1 MTDDYVVKRN
11 GTREVFSFDKILKRV
26 KTLGNNE
33 LTINY
38 TSLVQKIIDRLY
50 DGIPTTKIDELT
62 AQQCASLITTH
73 HHYGIL
79 ASRIMISNHHKN
91 TEPNFLN
98 VITELYNF
106 RDIHKK
112 HHPLIHQD
120 IYELT
125 NKYHEELEKMIDY
138 KRDYLIDFFGFKT
151 LERAYLMRINNKILE
166 RPQHMWMR
174 VALSIHK
181 NNLEKVRNTYN
192 AMSNKYFTHAT
203 PTLFNAGTP
212 RPQLSS
218 CYLLGMKD
226 DSIAGIYETL
236 TDCAKIS
243 KWAGGIGLHIHNV
256 RAAGSHIR
264 GTNGTSNGIVPMLR
278 VFNDTARYVDQ
289 CILPETYIYTLTGP
303 KQIQYCTNDDIIYNS
318 NKYGKNYEKIQNIL
332 EHSYDGEVLSIHTTH
347 SIEPLIITNQH
358 PILILKNQQKGLNY
372 KVICNRL
379 KNKLITPIWEDAKNI
394 TEQDFIIYNIPSYEK
409 NIKYI
414 SEEDCYIYGV
424 ILGDGCISNTE
435 STCYISLHKTKKKY
449 ILDKLI
455 NYFTNKYIRYTIT
468 DAGDN
473 CTRFRWCKNTSLP
486 FKYSE
491 IYDINKEKILHS
503 RWLNLPINK
512 VKNIIKGLID
522 TDGCKNKE
530 LTFDSTSRNLIESMK
545 YLFLRMGI
553 LTSGYIRDRRGETH
567 ISKYGCKITNKKISY
582 CLRIPKTIEVG
593 KLLKIE
599 PGKFFKF
606 FKYDTFLFSRIKSI
620 EKKTYTGTLYDL
632 QMKDTH
638 NYMIHNGLIHN
649 GGGKRNGSF
658 AIYLEP
664 WHKDIKEFLDMKK
677 THGDEEARARDLFY
691 ALWIPDLF
699 MKRVSKGEKW
709 TLMCPDQCPGLS
721 DVYGDE
727 FDTLYKKYES
737 EGKGETVNARDIW
750 FKVLDSQIETG
761 TPYMLYKDACNK
773 KSNQKNLGTIKS
785 SNLCVSPETLI
796 LTDKGH
802 IEIQTLKNKKVNI
815 WNGKEFSETTIK
827 QTSDNSELIT
837 IAFSDGSELTC
848 TKYHKFYIQ
857 MKYPTSKMKQDIIKS
872 KHVSIIEA
880 QNLKPNMKLIKCE
893 YPIIDNK
900 KELKSA
906 YTNGIFSADGTYT
919 NISEKEERK
928 CNFKSLEGKSF
939 CKRHI
944 DYQRNDEVNEYC
956 CGISYTKKPHITL
969 YGEKIKLLEYLDY
982 RSIGEKKDNKLNVTL
997 PVDLK
1002 DKFFVPMNYS
1012 LKSKLDWVAGYC
1024 DGDGSI
1030 ARNGTN
1036 QSLQIACIHKEFLLK
1051 IKLMLQTCG
1060 IASKVTLNMNERLS
1074 KLPDGKGGLAYYKS
1088 KKLWRLLVGSNDLQK
1103 LVELGFTPKR
1113 LIINKHEPQRN
1124 ATQFIKVSKITDN
1137 NRTDK
1142 TFCFNE
1148 PLRHAGIFNGV
1159 ISSQCTEI
1167 IEYSDDKETAVCNL
1181 ASLGLPKF
1189 VEFPN
1194 PNFEE
1199 VIFYSKPNCVYCE
1212 LAKNHL
1218 LKFGI
1223 YFTHIVLDCDE
1234 TRHEIY
1240 NKLTKDYKL
1249 ESQVNSVPQILIDG
1263 EYIGGYLELIKK
1275 VKPEFNY
1282 EKLHSMTKI
1291 VTENLNKVI
1300 DINFYPTEKTK
1311 RSNFL
1316 HRPIGIGVQGLADT
1330 FALMNI
1336 PFYSDDAKEVNKN
1349 IFETIYHAALE
1360 QSNETSMERMKDMKV
1375 LKNIIE
1381 KIGYPSV
1388 SEPNPDPHALI
1399 NTDKFYSWNS
1409 EEEGENLKHTLD
1421 TLINLRKPIYNEV
1434 KNLEGDVLGSYSSFI
1449 GSPTSKGILQ
1459 FDMWDVTPSK
1469 RYDWDKLKES
1479 VKQYGIRN
1487 SLLLAPMPTA
1497 STSQILGN
1505 NECFEPFTSN
1515 IYVRRT
1521 IAGEFIVANKHLME
1535 ELINIG
1541 KWDEN
1546 IKDSIIANQGSI
1558 QHLKLP
1564 QHIKNKYKIVWEI
1577 PMKHILNMAKDRGVF
1592 IDQSQSTN
1600 LWMKDPT
1607 YEKLT
1612 AMHFYAWKL
1621 GLKTG
1626 LYYLRTKAKAT
1637 AQQFTIDP
1645 NLKNKIQMEQDI
1657 HEPCEMC
1664 SG

>member
-1 MTDDYVVKRN
+1 
-11 GTREVFSFDKILKRV
+11 
-26 KTLGNNE
+26 
-33 LTINY
+33 
-38 TSLVQKIIDRLY
+38 
-50 DGIPTTKIDELT
+50 
-62 AQQCASLITTH
+62 
-73 HHYGIL
+73 
-79 ASRIMISNHHKN
+79 
-91 TEPNFLN
+91 
-98 VITELYNF
+98 
-106 RDIHKK
+106 
-112 HHPLIHQD
+112 
-120 IYELT
+120 
-125 NKYHEELEKMIDY
+125 
-138 KRDYLIDFFGFKT
+138 
-151 LERAYLMRINNKILE
+151 
-166 RPQHMWMR
+166 
-174 VALSIHK
+174 
-181 NNLEKVRNTYN
+181 
-192 AMSNKYFTHAT
+192 
-203 PTLFNAGTP
+203 
-212 RPQLSS
+212 
-218 CYLLGMKD
+218 
-226 DSIAGIYETL
+226 
-236 TDCAKIS
+236 
-243 KWAGGIGLHIHNV
+243 
-256 RAAGSHIR
+256 
-264 GTNGTSNGIVPMLR
+264 
-278 VFNDTARYVDQ
+278 
-289 CILPETYIYTLTGP
+289 
-303 KQIQYCTNDDIIYNS
+303 
-318 NKYGKNYEKIQNIL
+318 
-332 EHSYDGEVLSIHTTH
+332 
-347 SIEPLIITNQH
+347 
-358 PILILKNQQKGLNY
+358 
-372 KVICNRL
+372 
-379 KNKLITPIWEDAKNI
+379 
-394 TEQDFIIYNIPSYEK
+394 
-409 NIKYI
+409 
-414 SEEDCYIYGV
+414 
-424 ILGDGCISNTE
+424 
-435 STCYISLHKTKKKY
+435 
-449 ILDKLI
+449 
-455 NYFTNKYIRYTIT
+455 
-468 DAGDN
+468 
-473 CTRFRWCKNTSLP
+473 
-486 FKYSE
+486 
-491 IYDINKEKILHS
+491 
-503 RWLNLPINK
+503 
-512 VKNIIKGLID
+512 
-522 TDGCKNKE
+522 
-530 LTFDSTSRNLIESMK
+530 
-545 YLFLRMGI
+545 
-553 LTSGYIRDRRGETH
+553 
-567 ISKYGCKITNKKISY
+567 
-582 CLRIPKTIEVG
+582 
-593 KLLKIE
+593 
-599 PGKFFKF
+599 
-606 FKYDTFLFSRIKSI
+606 
-620 EKKTYTGTLYDL
+620 
-632 QMKDTH
+632 
-638 NYMIHNGLIHN
+638 
-649 GGGKRNGSF
+649 
-658 AIYLEP
+658 
-664 WHKDIKEFLDMKK
+664 
-677 THGDEEARARDLFY
+677 
-691 ALWIPDLF
+691 

-872 KHVSIIEA
+872 KKVSIIEA

-1199 VIFYSKPNCVYCE
+1199 VIFYSKPNCDYCK

-1249 ESQVNSVPQILIDG
+1249 ESPVNSVPQILIDG

-1577 PMKHILNMAKDRGVF
+1577 PMKHILNMAKDRGAF

-1600 LWMKDPT
+1600 LWMKEPT